1 MERPGIVAAAC
12 AAALLVLLP
21 GSGLAKAPPSTAS
34 VVAAERE
41 FAAYAAEHGWIQAF
55 RTYSAPDG
63 VVIPDGQIR
72 NARAVFNARTD
83 TGSRALKWW
92 PATALIARSGDLGF
106 TTGPYTVDDSGK
118 IQGQY
123 FTVWQRQ
130 PDGRWLWI
138 FDGGTGTE
146 EPSAIPR
153 EGAVPE
159 FAISSVRHK
168 APAAALAEV
177 ATIEEAHPS
186 ATSLV
191 PFLDAKARVLRAE
204 RPPATENAAQ
214 LDMVFPNAA
223 IAYDRAERSVASN
236 AGDLVFT
243 LGAAHWPQSAGTTG
257 TGHYARIWQATS
269 KGWRI
274 VFDELLPAPP
284 PRPAN

>member
-1 MERPGIVAAAC
+1 MVMAMALAIAVGAVGTGSASAPQKAA
-12 AAALLVLLP
+12 P
-21 GSGLAKAPPSTAS
+21 

-41 FAAYAAEHGWIQAF
+41 FAAYAAENGWIAAF
-55 RTYSAPDG
+55 RIYSASDG

-72 NARAVFNARTD
+72 NARAVFNARSG

-146 EPSAIPR
+146 EPVAIAR
-153 EGAVPE
+153 DGLVPE
-159 FAISSVRHK
+159 FPASARRSMASATAISQVASLE
-168 APAAALAEV
+168 AARR
-177 ATIEEAHPS
+177 S
-186 ATSLV
+186 SGKLV
-191 PFLDAKARVLRAE
+191 PFLATWARVLRPE
-204 RPPATENAAQ
+204 RPPANGMAARR
-214 LDMVFPNAA
+214 DMTVPSAA
-223 IAYDRAERSVASN
+223 IAYDKPERSLASS

-243 LGAAHWPQSAGTTG
+243 LGAARWEDPSGGTI
-257 TGHYARIWQATS
+257 TGHYARIWQYTR
-269 KGWRI
+269 KGWKI

-284 PRPAN
+284 PRPAG

>member
-1 MERPGIVAAAC
+1 MNARRQMLRTAAPAIALVVAGAA
-12 AAALLVLLP
+12 
-21 GSGLAKAPPSTAS
+21 LAKAPQGAAP

-41 FAAYAAEHGWIQAF
+41 FAAYAAEHGWVSAF
-55 RTYSAPDG
+55 RVYSASDG

-72 NARAVFNARTD
+72 NARAVFNARKE

-106 TTGPYTVDDSGK
+106 TTGPYTVDDSGR

-146 EPSAIPR
+146 EPVAIPR
-153 EGAVPE
+153 SGTVLE
-159 FAISSVRHK
+159 FP
-168 APAAALAEV
+168 APAARRSTSAAALARV
-177 ATIEEAHPS
+177 AALEAAHTS
-186 ATSLV
+186 AKSLV
-191 PFLDAKARVLRAE
+191 PFLAAKARILRPE
-204 RPPATENAAQ
+204 RPPATGGAARQ
-214 LDMVFPNAA
+214 DMTLPTADIV
-223 IAYDRAERSVASN
+223 YGRAERSVASD

-243 LGAAHWPQSAGTTG
+243 LGAAHWPQPSGTTD
-257 TGHYARIWQATS
+257 TGHYARIWQDTP

-274 VFDELLPAPP
+274 VFDELLPVPP
-284 PRPAN
+284 PPPAS

>member
-1 MERPGIVAAAC
+1 MNERWRMVGK
-12 AAALLVLLP
+12 AALAIALIVGEP
-21 GSGLAKAPPSTAS
+21 ALAKSPQDAAP

-83 TGSRALKWW
+83 TGSRVLKWW
-92 PATALIARSGDLGF
+92 PATALIAGSADLGF
-106 TTGPYTVDDSGK
+106 TTGPYSVDDSGK

-146 EPSAIPR
+146 EPVAIPR
-153 EGAVPE
+153 SGTVPE
-159 FAISSVRHK
+159 FP
-168 APAAALAEV
+168 APAARRSTSAAALARV
-177 ATIEEAHPS
+177 AALEAAHTS
-186 ATSLV
+186 AKSLV
-191 PFLDAKARVLRAE
+191 PLLAAKARVLRPE
-204 RPPATENAAQ
+204 RSPAKGGAARQ
-214 LDMVFPNAA
+214 DMTLPTPN
-223 IAYDRAERSVASN
+223 IVYGRAERSVASN
-236 AGDLVFT
+236 AGDFVFT
-243 LGAAHWPQSAGTTG
+243 LGAAHWPQPSGTTG
-257 TGHYARIWQATS
+257 VGHYARIWQDTP
-269 KGWRI
+269 KGWKI

-284 PRPAN
+284 PRPAS

>member
-1 MERPGIVAAAC
+1 MTGKQHIARTVAFAMAIVAA
-12 AAALLVLLP
+12 
-21 GSGLAKAPPSTAS
+21 GNGLAKAPQKVTP

-41 FAAYAAEHGWIQAF
+41 FAAYAEEHGWIPAF
-55 RTYSAPDG
+55 RIYAAPDG

-72 NARAVFNARTD
+72 NARAVFNARAD

-106 TTGPYTVDDSGK
+106 TTGPYTVGDGGK

-130 PDGRWLWI
+130 PDGRWRWV

-146 EPSAIPR
+146 EPVAIPR
-153 EGAVPE
+153 DGAVQE
-159 FAISSVRHK
+159 FPASASRSMSPATAIARVASLEAAHASSGS
-168 APAAALAEV
+168 LA
-177 ATIEEAHPS
+177 
-186 ATSLV
+186 
-191 PFLDAKARVLRAE
+191 PFLAPQARVLRPE
-204 RPPATENAAQ
+204 RPPATGMAARQ
-214 LDMVFPNAA
+214 DMVFPNAA
-223 IAYDRAERSVASN
+223 IAYDRAERSLASG

-243 LGAAHWPQSAGTTG
+243 LGTAHWIEPSGDSG
-257 TGHYARIWQATS
+257 TGHYARIWQDTP

-284 PRPAN
+284 PKPAS